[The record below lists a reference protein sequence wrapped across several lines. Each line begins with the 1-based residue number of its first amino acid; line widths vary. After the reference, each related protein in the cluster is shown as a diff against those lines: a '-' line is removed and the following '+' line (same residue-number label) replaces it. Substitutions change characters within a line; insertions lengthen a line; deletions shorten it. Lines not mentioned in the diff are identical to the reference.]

1 MNGVGNLQR
10 QWHIRRWGI
19 AKQVLNAHILGL
31 RYKLVD
37 SPSAAAGDDGK
48 ICILYSQ
55 DADAKQVVVRTSHY
69 EDHNILYPIPQK
81 ERDLNKKL
89 TQNPGYPQ

>member
-1 MNGVGNLQR
+1 M
-10 QWHIRRWGI
+10 
-19 AKQVLNAHILGL
+19 LNAPILGL
-31 RYKLVD
+31 RYKLVN

-55 DADAKQVVVRTSHY
+55 DADAKQVVVRTGHY